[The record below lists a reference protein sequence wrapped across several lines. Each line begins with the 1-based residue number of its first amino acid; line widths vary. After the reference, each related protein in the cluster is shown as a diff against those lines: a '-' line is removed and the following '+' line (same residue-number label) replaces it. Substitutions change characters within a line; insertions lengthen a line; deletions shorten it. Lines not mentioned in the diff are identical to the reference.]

1 MYHLS
6 EHGVGGTGILT
17 INVTGKF
24 PIKYGKI
31 YGKVNRGSYG
41 NRYDAA
47 NKLVVVRWDDFFKVQ
62 NPSAIEY
69 FESYHESKK
78 TVVSD

>member
-6 EHGVGGTGILT
+6 EYGVGGTGILM
-17 INVTGKF
+17 INFTGKF

-31 YGKVNRGSYG
+31 YGKVKRGSYG

-47 NKLVVVRWDDFFKVQ
+47 NKLVVVRWDDMFKVQ
-62 NPSAIEY
+62 NPSAHWILWKL
-69 FESYHESKK
+69 SRKQINCC
-78 TVVSD
+78 